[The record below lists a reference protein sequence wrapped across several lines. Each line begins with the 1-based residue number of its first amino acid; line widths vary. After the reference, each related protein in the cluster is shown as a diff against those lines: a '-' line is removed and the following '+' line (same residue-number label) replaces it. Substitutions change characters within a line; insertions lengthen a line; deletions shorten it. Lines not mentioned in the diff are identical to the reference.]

1 MNWYAWDSLS
11 HPENAVTAFEKLL
24 NTTPLKSATV
34 KDLNYIW
41 WGKIDKELP
50 ADSFAVV
57 ATTSMNFPKDV
68 YQLSI
73 TADDLVRVYLDGK
86 MIIDAWSSSY
96 TQYDDG
102 TSHMVE
108 LALNGKHQLKVVHAE
123 KTGLATL
130 QLQIRPKSHLL
141 NSPVVAGK

>member
-1 MNWYAWDSLS
+1 
-11 HPENAVTAFEKLL
+11 
-24 NTTPLKSATV
+24 
-34 KDLNYIW
+34 LNYIW

-57 ATTSMNFPKDV
+57 ATTTMNFPKDI